1 MENQIFEEVV
11 KTKITEN
18 IEKEL
23 AAILKNQTNF
33 DGNITVD
40 NFEHERELK
49 GLSDFVYLYII
60 YLGTDSINTDVID
73 KIKTHLHMKIGREL
87 FFEIEVLEH
96 FQDDVYKKSELCIL
110 VGLI

>member
-1 MENQIFEEVV
+1 MENQ
-11 KTKITEN
+11 ITEN

-60 YLGTDSINTDVID
+60 YLGTDSINTVVID
-73 KIKTHLHMKIGREL
+73 KIITHLHMKIGREL

-96 FQDDVYKKSELCIL
+96 FKDDVYKKSELCIL
-110 VGLI
+110 VGVI

>member
-1 MENQIFEEVV
+1 MENQI
-11 KTKITEN
+11 TLN

-23 AAILKNQTNF
+23 RELLKNQTNF

-87 FFEIEVLEH
+87 FFELEILEH

-110 VGLI
+110 VGAI